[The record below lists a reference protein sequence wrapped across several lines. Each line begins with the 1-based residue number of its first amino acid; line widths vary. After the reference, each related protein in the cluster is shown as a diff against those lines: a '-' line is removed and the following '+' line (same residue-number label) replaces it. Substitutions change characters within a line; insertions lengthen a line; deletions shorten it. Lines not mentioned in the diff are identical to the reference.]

1 VTSPVRRERAT
12 IEEIARAFSGHDFE
26 AAYPY
31 LADDATWS
39 VVGEDELVGK
49 EAITRACERLV
60 ADLAGVRTDFRRF
73 RALVGGDWVV
83 VESLADYT
91 DREQQVSAVASCDI
105 YDFRDG
111 MLAEITSFNVALP
124 PTRAGS
130 RRRRPGRSGRRS
142 S

>member
-1 VTSPVRRERAT
+1 MRAT
-12 IEEIARAFSGHDFE
+12 IEDIARAFSGHDFE
-26 AAYPY
+26 AIYPY

-39 VVGEDELVGK
+39 VVGDEELAGK
-49 EAITRACERLV
+49 EAITRACDRLA

-91 DREQQVSAVASCDI
+91 DREQQVSVVASCDI

-111 MLAEITSFNVALP
+111 MLAAITSFNVALSP
-124 PTRAGS
+124 
-130 RRRRPGRSGRRS
+130 
-142 S
+142 